1 MPEWIV
7 KYWVE
12 WAFGAVL
19 ALLSFL
25 IKHLYAKV
33 KKERLAR
40 EALEAQAKAETE
52 ALKNGMKSLLRRQIL
67 ADCKQAA
74 IDGYCEEAIRDT
86 ITAMYD
92 AYHGLGGNGSVT
104 DAYNGMR
111 ALPLVPTNHQN

>member
-19 ALLSFL
+19 AVLGFL
-25 IKHLYAKV
+25 VKHLYAKI
-33 KKERLAR
+33 KKERQAR

-74 IDGYCEEAIRDT
+74 IDG
-86 ITAMYD
+86 
-92 AYHGLGGNGSVT
+92 
-104 DAYNGMR
+104 
-111 ALPLVPTNHQN
+111 

>member
-12 WAFGAVL
+12 WAFGLVIAF
-19 ALLSFL
+19 LSFL
-25 IKHLYAKV
+25 IKHLFGKI

-52 ALKNGMKSLLRRQIL
+52 ALKSGMRSLLRRQIL
-67 ADCKQAA
+67 ADCKQAMK
-74 IDGYCEEAIRDT
+74 DGYCDETVRDT

-92 AYHGLGGNGSVT
+92 AYHGLGGNGPVS
-104 DAYNGMR
+104 DAYNAMR
-111 ALPLVPTNHQN
+111 ALPLIQVDH